1 MPKSLPRVEREQV
14 IRLWLARQGL
24 LAPRGRSLTRAQFL
38 DHLARCGALQ
48 LDSVNALARAH
59 LLTLWSRFGQFEP
72 ATLDRWVYKEKLAYE
87 FWGHEASI
95 LPLASL
101 PGSRRYMSDWNPS
114 GKWWEDRRAGDALL
128 RRVLKRIRAEGPLES
143 AHFEAEGGQ
152 ASAPWWG
159 WKDSKMALEWLWRRG
174 RLAVGERRHF
184 RRVYDLAERVYPAG
198 PTASRRAYEDSW
210 ALIGLA
216 GNGIATARHLDHYMS
231 APRLM
236 APARAAVLARLLRAK
251 RIVAVEVPGLAGPA
265 YALPEHL
272 DGGLHLPAP
281 RGTTLICPFD
291 SLLWQRRRA
300 EELLDFR
307 YRVEIYTPA
316 AKRSF
321 GYYVLPILHEG
332 RLVGRLDPR
341 LDRQA
346 GRLSIHAIA
355 LEPGVARTAGLERG
369 LAASL
374 RELASFV
381 GAVQLELPEGWRG
394 LPS

>member
-1 MPKSLPRVEREQV
+1 MPKPLPRIEREQV

-24 LAPRGRSLTRAQFL
+24 LGPRGRRLTRAQFL
-38 DHLARCGALQ
+38 AHLERCGALQ

-59 LLTLWSRFGQFEP
+59 LLTLWSRYGSYAP
-72 ATLDRWVYKEKLAYE
+72 ATLDRWMYKEKLAYE
-87 FWGHEASI
+87 FWGHEASL
-95 LPLASL
+95 LPLGSL
-101 PGSRRYMSDWNPS
+101 PNSRRFMRDWDPR
-114 GKWWEDRRAGDALL
+114 GKWWASMQQPLAVK
-128 RRVLKRIRAEGPLES
+128 RRVLRRIRDEGPLES
-143 AHFEAEGGQ
+143 ADFEGDGERGGGG
-152 ASAPWWG
+152 WWG
-159 WKDSKMALEWLWRRG
+159 WKEAKMALELLWREG
-174 RLAVGERRHF
+174 RLAVRERRHF
-184 RRVYDLAERVYPAG
+184 RRVYDLAERVYPRG

-210 ALIGLA
+210 ALVGLA
-216 GNGIATARHLDHYMS
+216 GNGVATARHLDNYMT

-236 APARAAVLARLLRAK
+236 APARAAVLARLLRAR

-272 DGGLHLPAP
+272 DGGLDLPAP
-281 RGTTLICPFD
+281 RGTHLICPFD

-307 YRVEIYTPA
+307 YRVEIYTPP

-346 GRLSIHAIA
+346 GQLRITAIH
-355 LEPGVARTAGLERG
+355 LEPAVHRDPRLEAGLAEC
-369 LAASL
+369 L
-374 RELASFV
+374 RDLASFV
-381 GAVQLELPEGWRG
+381 GAEQLDLPASWRG
-394 LPS
+394 LPI